1 MRKTPLLSAGVG
13 LLVISAFSPTA
24 LASGIDAKGPAA
36 SATAESLS
44 VKEPITPVSFQVSEG
59 RLETILGSLDLSRP
73 DLLKV
78 KEAAAAKDHA
88 AAIQALAA
96 YLRERK
102 RPAWGGLPPGPRNT
116 KIADAAAEGRVVG
129 GLVAVEY
136 QFPAGNIN
144 WLFNPTENNPDVAF
158 NPEWQWQLNRMNIWW
173 DLGRAYVATKD
184 EKYAR
189 AFVSQMTDWVA
200 ECPVPQAVMNKS
212 PSAWRTI
219 EAGLRTT
226 YSWPDSWFT
235 FLDSPSF
242 TDAAIVTMLGSF
254 LDHARYL
261 RAHPTIANWLA
272 MEMAGLYTTGAV
284 FPEFKES
291 SEWRDFAARTM
302 AAEADK
308 QFLPDGGQVELTP
321 AYHNATIDNVLRI
334 ADVARRTGRETEL
347 PAAYISSMEK
357 TYDFLLTLMTPD
369 RNLPRF
375 NDSWPVPA
383 QRIYTQA
390 LKFFPERQDFQW
402 ALDPAGQGRPPEF
415 TSRFLDWSGFAVM
428 RSDWS
433 PTANYLVFDVG
444 PLGFAHVHQDKLNI
458 VLWAHGR
465 ELLLDSGGA
474 SYERSKWRTWSLSTA
489 AHNCVMVDGLG
500 QDVPEAYPM
509 DKRLTD
515 PASVAQEPINAHW
528 VSTPVSDYARGVF
541 DQGFGPSRL
550 RIATHQREVLFL
562 KPDLYVVADRLS
574 PNDEYEHTYQG
585 RWHLLSTSTVRDEKT
600 GQVVTTDPALANLAI
615 VPLLTP
621 GLAVEAVSAQEEP
634 EILGWNT
641 RKDMTPPRL
650 PCTTVLHTRN
660 GKGEQRFLTL
670 LLPLK
675 PDQSSPVRRVT
686 QDGGDTLVEFNDS
699 RRFRI
704 STKAGLSAIE
714 LLPGG
719 GKSDKSGAR

>member
-1 MRKTPLLSAGVG
+1 MRKTPLLSTGVG

-24 LASGIDAKGPAA
+24 LASGTDALGPVA
-36 SATAESLS
+36 SAAVESLS
-44 VKEPITPVSFQVSEG
+44 VKEPQPPVSFHVSEG
-59 RLETILGSLDLSRP
+59 RLETILESLDLTRP
-73 DLLKV
+73 DLRKV
-78 KEAAAAKDHA
+78 KEAAAAEDQEATIKE
-88 AAIQALAA
+88 LAA

-102 RPAWGGLPPGPRNT
+102 RPVWDGLPPGPRNT
-116 KIADAAAEGRVVG
+116 KVADAAVEGRVVG
-129 GLVAVEY
+129 GLVAVEH

-173 DLGRAYVATKD
+173 DLCRAYVATKD
-184 EKYAR
+184 ETYAR

-200 ECPVPQAVMNKS
+200 ECPVPRTVMNGS

-226 YSWPDSWFT
+226 YSWPDAWFT

-242 TDAAIVTMLGSF
+242 TDAALVTMLGSF

-261 RAHPTIANWLA
+261 RANPTIGNWLA
-272 MEMAGLYTTGAV
+272 MEMAGLYSTGAL

-291 SEWRDFAARTM
+291 SAWRDFSARTM

-321 AYHNATIDNVLRI
+321 GYHNATIDNVLRI
-334 ADVARRTGRETEL
+334 ADVAFRTGRQAEL
-347 PAAYISSMEK
+347 PPGYISSMAK
-357 TYDFLLTLMTPD
+357 AYDFSLTLMTPD
-369 RNLPRF
+369 RNVPRF

-390 LKFFPERQDFQW
+390 VKFFPERQDFQW
-402 ALDPAGQGRPPEF
+402 ALDPSGAGKPPAF

-428 RSDWS
+428 RSGWS

-509 DKRLTD
+509 EKRLTD

-528 VSTPVSDYARGVF
+528 VSTPVFDYARGVF

-550 RIATHQREVLFL
+550 RLATHQREVLFL
-562 KPDLYVVADRLS
+562 KPDLYVVADRLT
-574 PNDEYEHTYQG
+574 PNDEKEHTYQA
-585 RWHLLSTSTVRDEKT
+585 RWHLLSTSTLRDKKT

-615 VPLLTP
+615 VPLLTQ
-621 GLAVEAVSAQEEP
+621 GLSVEAVSAQEEP

-650 PCTTVLHTRN
+650 PCTTVLHTRK

-675 PDQSSPVRRVT
+675 PDQPSPVRRVEKQGADT
-686 QDGGDTLVEFNDS
+686 SVEFKDGRKFLISTEGGLKATELPSAGGDG
-699 RRFRI
+699 R
-704 STKAGLSAIE
+704 KA
-714 LLPGG
+714 
-719 GKSDKSGAR
+719 DAR

>member
-1 MRKTPLLSAGVG
+1 MRHTPFRRLGVVLLI
-13 LLVISAFSPTA
+13 ISAFAPLVPAAESV
-24 LASGIDAKGPAA
+24 ASGPSVSAPAGF
-36 SATAESLS
+36 
-44 VKEPITPVSFQVSEG
+44 TPVKQPTSSNLAKFSER
-59 RLETILGSLDLSRP
+59 RLKMILSALDLSRNE
-73 DLLKV
+73 LLTV
-78 KEAAAAKDHA
+78 KEAAAAEDHEA
-88 AAIQALAA
+88 ALKALAA
-96 YLRERK
+96 YMRERQ
-102 RPAWGGLPPGPRNT
+102 RPAWGELPPGPRNT

-129 GLVAVEY
+129 GLVAVEH
-136 QFPAGNIN
+136 QFPGGNIN
-144 WLFNPTENNPDVAF
+144 WLFNPTEKNPDVAF
-158 NPEWQWQLNRMNIWW
+158 NPEWQWQLNRMNLWW

-200 ECPVPQAVMNKS
+200 ECTVPQAVMNKS

-226 YSWPDSWFT
+226 YSWPDAWFT

-242 TDAAIVTMLGSF
+242 TDAAVVTMLGSF

-272 MEMAGLYTTGAV
+272 MEMAGLYTTGAM

-334 ADVARRTGRETEL
+334 ADVARRTGRKTEL
-347 PAAYISSMEK
+347 PPAYISSMEK

-433 PTANYLVFDVG
+433 PAANYLVFDVG

-509 DKRLTD
+509 EKRLTD
-515 PASVAQEPINAHW
+515 AASVAQGPINAHW

-550 RIATHQREVLFL
+550 RLATHQREVLFL
-562 KPDLYVVADRLS
+562 KPDLYVVADRLT
-574 PNDEYEHTYQG
+574 PNDEKEHTYQA
-585 RWHLLSTSTVRDEKT
+585 RWHLLSTSTTRDEKT
-600 GQVVTTDPALANLAI
+600 GQVVTTDPAMANLAI
-615 VPLLTP
+615 VPLLTQ
-621 GLAVEAVSAQEEP
+621 GLSVEAVSAQEEP

-650 PCTTVLHTRN
+650 PCTTVLHTRK
-660 GKGEQRFLTL
+660 GKGEQRFLAL

-675 PDQSSPVRRVT
+675 PDQSSPVRRV
-686 QDGGDTLVEFNDS
+686 GREGADTVVEFNDG
-699 RRFRI
+699 RKFLI
-704 STKAGLSAIE
+704 STEGGLSASE
-714 LLPGG
+714 LPSIGG
-719 GKSDKSGAR
+719 DGRKADAR